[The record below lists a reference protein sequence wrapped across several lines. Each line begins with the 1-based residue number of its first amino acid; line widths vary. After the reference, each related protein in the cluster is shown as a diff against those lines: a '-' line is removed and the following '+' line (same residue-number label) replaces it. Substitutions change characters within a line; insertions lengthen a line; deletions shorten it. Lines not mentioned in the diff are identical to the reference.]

1 MRLSRSL
8 FLSHSVCFQC
18 YASASNNRRRRLG
31 AIVMGSLVPPSC
43 SKSLLLMSTT
53 TTGLQ
58 FSGRGRQWKGKKLSP
73 SNWQCLELLLI
84 DQSQSKSKS
93 KSTVMIIENQM
104 VKPATYSSRISTD
117 IPLYES
123 PRASFDQYLED
134 KPRVFKAM
142 FPDKQ
147 RSQRLNEEEW
157 RVQMLPIQFL
167 FVTVWPVIDMRLR
180 CKSEGVDYP
189 PGVPQDITKVVE
201 LDIIRWELQGLN
213 DIVKP
218 SEFSLGVKGA
228 LYAERRGTQTRLKGQ
243 LQMSIS
249 FVLPPVLALVPEDI
263 RRDIA
268 ESVLERLMENMKDRV
283 NGRLLKDYSEFKRE
297 KLKAIV

>member
-1 MRLSRSL
+1 
-8 FLSHSVCFQC
+8 
-18 YASASNNRRRRLG
+18 
-31 AIVMGSLVPPSC
+31 MGSLVPPSC

-73 SNWQCLELLLI
+73 PNWQCLELLMI

-167 FVTVWPVIDMRLR
+167 FLTVWPVIDMRLR
-180 CKSEGVDYP
+180 RKSEGVDYP

-268 ESVLERLMENMKDRV
+268 ESVLERLVENMKDRV